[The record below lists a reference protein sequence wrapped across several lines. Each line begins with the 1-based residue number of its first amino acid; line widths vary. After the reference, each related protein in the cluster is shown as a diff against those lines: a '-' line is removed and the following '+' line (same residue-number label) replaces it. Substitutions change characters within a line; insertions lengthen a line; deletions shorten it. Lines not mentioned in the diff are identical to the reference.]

1 MTAPTSPFTALE
13 AFSFP
18 AIFLLIRA
26 KLTATVYTASEVE
39 GPRVT
44 TLNEQEEQT
53 FQFFT
58 FIKNVKITPEYDS
71 L

>member
-13 AFSFP
+13 PFSFP
-18 AIFLLIRA
+18 MIFLLIRE
-26 KLTATVYTASEVE
+26 KLTATVHTASELE
-39 GPRVT
+39 CPRVT